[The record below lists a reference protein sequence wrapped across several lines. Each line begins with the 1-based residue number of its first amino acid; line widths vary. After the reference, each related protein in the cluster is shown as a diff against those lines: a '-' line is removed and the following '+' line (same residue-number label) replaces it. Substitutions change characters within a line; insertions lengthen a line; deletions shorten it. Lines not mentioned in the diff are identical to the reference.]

1 MQIVGREPFKKKMA
15 LAPNWEDQDTAT
27 CIIINYFA
35 DRHHTEK
42 ILKKQECL
50 TAETCSYCKECK
62 NCTKLKT
69 YREEFKKKKK
79 GFWTFNKNVRYWNV
93 YNPDWSYRND
103 FFFIKTFKKVY
114 LEISIVKLSFNLK
127 IM

>member
-1 MQIVGREPFKKKMA
+1 MA

-35 DRHHTEK
+35 DRHHTEI

-62 NCTKLKT
+62 TAPKLKLT
-69 YREEFKKKKK
+69 EKNSKKKKK
-79 GFWTFNKNVRYWNV
+79 KVSGHLIRTLDIGTFTIQIGAIEMT
-93 YNPDWSYRND
+93 
-103 FFFIKTFKKVY
+103 FF
-114 LEISIVKLSFNLK
+114 SLK
-127 IM
+127 PLRRFTWK